1 MAKFILE
8 EELEFDFKLMGIS
21 SHVQDYRL
29 CWTVNRTLGLDLI
42 KSDEEI
48 IIRLNKVDEP
58 LCFSNYYYQ
67 DLDSEVEFELI
78 CNRHE
83 QGFLIPELK
92 AADYFLKVSDFYS
105 KSLDELIFALRK
117 SSLINMAFEIDVNS
131 LRSRQNLLYI

>member
-1 MAKFILE
+1 MAKFVLE
-8 EELEFDFKLMGIS
+8 EELEFDFKLLGIS

-42 KSDEEI
+42 KSDAEI
-48 IIRLNKVDEP
+48 IIRSNKVDEP
-58 LCFSNYYYQ
+58 LCFSNYYYI
-67 DLDSEVEFELI
+67 DIESEVEFELI

-92 AADYFLKVSDFYS
+92 TADYFLKVSDFYGA
-105 KSLDELIFALRK
+105 SLDDLIVALRK
-117 SSLINMAFEIDVNS
+117 SNLINMAFEIDVNS